1 MKNTNANLKKTLHA
15 TIASVA
21 LMWIAL
27 LSSGYAIASQGT
39 VIDKTTGKPMAGVF
53 VVTTWSGY
61 VAIAV
66 QTRGVCYDTEM
77 TTTDERGRFSI
88 STFGKFQP
96 FLQNKNRNIYV
107 VATGYEADRS
117 SEGLDYVMRPR
128 QGTKSE
134 QFTKANEYMRMGG
147 GCGEPIPDSR
157 VLPYLKA
164 IYADLAALATTKDEI
179 DIVDSVLWEIENL
192 ELGKKV
198 ADENRKKL
206 NLEKYLRER
215 DIKNISVEV
224 NSAPV
229 LPKDGLSEKL
239 EAAKEKK

>member
-1 MKNTNANLKKTLHA
+1 MKNTNVNLRKILRTTA
-15 TIASVA
+15 ASFA

-27 LSSGYAIASQGT
+27 LSSGCAIASQGT
-39 VIDKTTGKPMAGVF
+39 VIDKTTDKPMAGVF
-53 VVTTWSGY
+53 VATTWSGY

-77 TTTDERGRFSI
+77 TTTDERGRFTV

-96 FLQNKNRNIYV
+96 FLQNKNRNIYL
-107 VATGYEADRS
+107 VAPGYETDQS
-117 SEGLDYVMRPR
+117 SERLDFVMRPR
-128 QGTKSE
+128 LGTKSE

-147 GCGEPIPDSR
+147 SCGEPIPDAK

-164 IYADLAALATTKDEI
+164 IYVDLAALATTKQELDT
-179 DIVDSVLWEIENL
+179 VDSVLWEIETL

-206 NLEKYLRER
+206 NLEKYLREKN
-215 DIKNISVEV
+215 IKNISVEV
-224 NSAPV
+224 NSAPA
-229 LPKDGLSEKL
+229 LPKDGLSEKI

>member
-1 MKNTNANLKKTLHA
+1 MKNTNVNLKKILRTTA
-15 TIASVA
+15 ARFA

>member
-1 MKNTNANLKKTLHA
+1 MKNTNVNLKKILRTTA
-15 TIASVA
+15 ASVA

-27 LSSGYAIASQGT
+27 LSSGCAIASQGT
-39 VIDKTTGKPMAGVF
+39 VIDKTTGKPMTGVF

-66 QTRGVCYDTEM
+66 QTRDVCYDTEM
-77 TTTDERGRFSI
+77 TTTDERGRFTV

-96 FLQNKNRNIYV
+96 FLQNKNRNIYL
-107 VATGYEADRS
+107 VATGYEVDRS
-117 SEGLDYVMRPR
+117 SEGLDFVIRPR

-147 GCGEPIPDSR
+147 SCGEPIPDAK

-164 IYADLAALATTKDEI
+164 IYVDLAALATTKQEI
-179 DIVDSVLWEIENL
+179 DTVDSLLWQIETL
-192 ELGKKV
+192 ELGEKI
-198 ADENRKKL
+198 ASENMHNRRREQMAQERK
-206 NLEKYLRER
+206 EKNTQI
-215 DIKNISVEV
+215 DVKP
-224 NSAPV
+224 APV